1 MCTSLTA
8 QIATLPIAIYYFYQL
23 PTYFLLSNLWVVPAT
38 FCILILAVVLLVI
51 SLFFDPIHLYMGWV
65 IENLISVMNAY
76 VMWIERLPYSK
87 ISDLYLHWSEV
98 FVMYLIQIVL
108 LVAFRKELFIW
119 LVFGLLLIIFW
130 QIINLFTHFN
140 ANERK
145 MLVIYDMQD
154 QMSIDVIE
162 GYSARLMIDR
172 HKLRSSERLKW
183 SINPFRG
190 FLGLPSA
197 STDLTEL
204 FKTEE
209 LKHFS
214 PFHLLL
220 WQGHKIIFINNN
232 N

>member
-1 MCTSLTA
+1 
-8 QIATLPIAIYYFYQL
+8 
-23 PTYFLLSNLWVVPAT
+23 
-38 FCILILAVVLLVI
+38 
-51 SLFFDPIHLYMGWV
+51 
-65 IENLISVMNAY
+65 
-76 VMWIERLPYSK
+76 
-87 ISDLYLHWSEV
+87 
-98 FVMYLIQIVL
+98 
-108 LVAFRKELFIW
+108 VAFRKELFIW

-190 FLGLPSA
+190 FIGLPSA

-209 LKHFS
+209 LKHFG